1 MRASMH
7 ACVVCVCMW
16 CLCVYVCVCM
26 CVCVCVYVPVC
37 CIRLYVC
44 LLYSKFELVKFLLKP
59 LFAMHVARF
68 VICICAD

>member
-1 MRASMH
+1 M
-7 ACVVCVCMW
+7 CGVCV
-16 CLCVYVCVCM
+16 